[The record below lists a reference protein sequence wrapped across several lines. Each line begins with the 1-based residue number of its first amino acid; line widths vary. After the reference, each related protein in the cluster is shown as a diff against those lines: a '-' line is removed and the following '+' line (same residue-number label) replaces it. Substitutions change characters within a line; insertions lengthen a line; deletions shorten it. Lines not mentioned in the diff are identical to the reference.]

1 MSRPRAVIFDIGNV
15 LIGWQPET
23 FYDSRLGEA
32 RRRAFFDAVPIQAA
46 NLEIDRGAPFLA
58 SLQALA
64 GDHPDWAEQILWW
77 HDHWLRMLQPVIEG
91 SVATLRA
98 LKARGIPVFALTNFG
113 DETFDIALRE
123 FPLLHDFDR
132 AFVSGRLG
140 LVKPDPAIYAA
151 VEEGTGLAGEDL
163 LFTDDR
169 AENIEAAA
177 ARGWRTHLFT
187 GWQAWAGR
195 LVDEGLLNTTE
206 AGL

>member
-15 LIGWQPET
+15 LIGWQPEA

-32 RRRAFFDAVPIQAA
+32 RRRAFFDAVPIHDT

-58 SLQALA
+58 SLRALA
-64 GDHPDWAEQILWW
+64 GEHPDWGEQILWW
-77 HDHWLRMLQPVIEG
+77 HDHWLEMVQPVIEG

-98 LKARGIPVFALTNFG
+98 LKARGVPTFALTNFG
-113 DETFDIALRE
+113 NETFDIALRE
-123 FPLLHDFDR
+123 FPFLHDFDR

-151 VEEGTGLAGEDL
+151 AEEGTGLAGEDL

-177 ARGWRTHLFT
+177 ARGWHTHLFT

-195 LVDEGLLNTTE
+195 LVDEGLLTTTE